1 MKMTFLLKDL
11 DEIISILYDLD
22 FENNYH
28 EISVN
33 DCANDKILI
42 DSFRIVIEE
51 LGVCVRQGEYYAY
64 DESDHEYLA
73 DYSLSLLYP
82 LNETNPALYLMFE
95 QDSPEITLY
104 NYFSHCGITLEQIE
118 NSLCYIL
125 LD

>member
-1 MKMTFLLKDL
+1 MKNSFLLKDL
-11 DEIISILYDLD
+11 DEIVSILYDLD

-28 EISVN
+28 EILVN
-33 DCANDKILI
+33 DCSKDKILI

-51 LGVCVRQGEYYAY
+51 LDICFRQGEYYAY

-82 LNETNPALYLMFE
+82 LNETNPALYLMHE

-104 NYFSHCGITLEQIE
+104 NHFSHSGITLEQIE